1 MLWSYVRHLAFI
13 LIMTN
18 LRLFLS
24 IFFDEIFS
32 HNCKKKKKSK
42 EVPTLWTKFK
52 TTTSAPGTLCQ
63 CLSIELLNIH
73 VEGEF

>member
-32 HNCKKKKKSK
+32 HNCKKNKNPKKS
-42 EVPTLWTKFK
+42 
-52 TTTSAPGTLCQ
+52 Q
-63 CLSIELLNIH
+63 CCGQNLKPLLLLQELFVN
-73 VEGEF
+73 VSV